1 MKKAV
6 KKSDPATWQDEVK
19 RVAAGIRRRVLKHT
33 ISNNG
38 GYLSQACSSAEI
50 LATLYV
56 KVMDLGKIKTP
67 LVPKPFP
74 GVPSPDNPHYFTGA
88 SFNGPGPDKDRFFLS
103 PAQYAL
109 VLYAALIETGRMAEE
124 GLAQFNK
131 DGSVVEMI
139 GAEHS
144 PGMETMTG
152 SLGQGISQA
161 AGIAMA
167 RKRKNEKGRVYI
179 FMSDGEFQI
188 GQTWEA
194 LQAMSF
200 HMLDNVVIYV
210 DVNGFQC
217 DGKMCNVMD
226 VEPLDKRLEAFG
238 ARVFRVNGHDIK
250 KLAGAG
256 SVTPD
261 GRPVVVLC
269 DTDAARGIE
278 VLKSRAPKM
287 HYVRFT
293 SAEEKSW
300 YVAALEQLCGA
311 KAPLTPPVDRD
322 SPSPSVLS
330 PLRERIR
337 GEGGIIFGE
346 GKREG
351 PEIVSRVHAK
361 NLVKWAADKP
371 KVLVLSADLTSSTEI
386 DMFRDTYPDR
396 FLSMGIAEQN
406 MLSWASGL
414 AREGFI
420 PFVHTFAVFIYR
432 RAFDQIAM
440 SVSYPNLPVR
450 MIGFLPGITT
460 PGGATHQ
467 AIEDVAVMRALPNM
481 TVLDCGD
488 AADVESVLAVIEKIK
503 GPVYVRMLRG
513 EIPRLF
519 STPMEFGKA
528 RVVSE
533 GKDITVLSSGIMT
546 EEAMRA
552 VQVLQKRGLSVQHM
566 HISTLKPFND
576 KSVMGA
582 IARSKYGVITM
593 ENHTIIGGLGS
604 IIAEQMAE
612 AGMDKKLVRIGLR
625 DIYAHG
631 ASKNYL
637 LRKYGMDAMAL
648 IAEVEGLVGK
658 KFGITEDELKETF
671 IAAVHSTAKAEAL

>member
-1 MKKAV
+1 MKAADKKAD
-6 KKSDPATWQDEVK
+6 STPWQDEVR
-19 RVAAGIRRRVLKHT
+19 RVAAGIRRRVLEHT
-33 ISNNG
+33 IKNNG

-56 KVMDLGKIKTP
+56 KVMDLGKIDVP

-74 GVPSPDNPHYFTGA
+74 GVPGPHNPHYFTGA
-88 SFNGPGPDKDRFFLS
+88 SFNGPGKDHDRFFLS

-109 VLYAALIETGRMAEE
+109 VLYATLIETGRMAEE
-124 GLAQFNK
+124 GLLQFNK
-131 DGSVVEMI
+131 DGSSVEMI

-167 RKRKNEKGRVYI
+167 RRRKGEKGRVFL

-200 HMLDNVVIYV
+200 HMLDNMIVYV

-226 VEPLDKRLEAFG
+226 IEPLEKRLESFG

-250 KLAGAG
+250 RLTEIG
-256 SVTPD
+256 SLTPD
-261 GRPVVVLC
+261 GRPLVVLC
-269 DTDAARGIE
+269 DTDAARGLD
-278 VLKSRAPKM
+278 VLQSRAPKM

-293 SAEEKSW
+293 SEEEKNR
-300 YVAALEQLCGA
+300 YVAAYEELFDVNMPARTSGQSGS
-311 KAPLTPPVDRD
+311 KSQT
-322 SPSPSVLS
+322 
-330 PLRERIR
+330 
-337 GEGGIIFGE
+337 
-346 GKREG
+346 G
-351 PEIVSRVHAK
+351 PELVSRVHAK

-371 KVLVLSADLTSSTEI
+371 AVLVLSADLTSSTEI
-386 DMFRDTYPDR
+386 DLFRDTYPDR

-406 MLSWASGL
+406 MLSFASGL

-432 RAFDQIAM
+432 RAYDQIAM

-467 AIEDVAVMRALPNM
+467 AIEDISIMRALPNM
-481 TVLDCGD
+481 TVLECGD
-488 AADVESVLAVIEKIK
+488 ATEVESVLDVIEKIN

-519 STPMEFGKA
+519 DSPMVFGKA
-528 RVVSE
+528 RVLSE
-533 GKDITVLSSGIMT
+533 GGDITVLTSGIMT
-546 EEAMRA
+546 EEAMRG
-552 VQVLQKRGLSVQHM
+552 VKVLQTRGVSIQHM

-576 KSVMGA
+576 ESVLDA
-582 IARSKYGVITM
+582 IALSRFGVVTM
-593 ENHTIIGGLGS
+593 ENHTIVGGLGT
-604 IIAEQMAE
+604 IIAEKMAE
-612 AGMDKKLVRIGLR
+612 RGMAKKLVRIGLR
-625 DIYAHG
+625 DTFSHG
-631 ASKNYL
+631 ASKQYL
-637 LRKYGMDAMAL
+637 LKEHRMDALSL
-648 IAEVEGLVGK
+648 ISEVEKLIDQQ
-658 KFGITEDELKETF
+658 FNISEEELAAVHV
-671 IAAVHSTAKAEAL
+671 AAVHSTAKAEAL

>member
-1 MKKAV
+1 MKAVDKKAG
-6 KKSDPATWQDEVK
+6 STPWQDEVK
-19 RVAAGIRRRVLKHT
+19 RVAAGIRRRVLEHT
-33 ISNNG
+33 IKNKG

-56 KVMDLGKIKTP
+56 KVMNLGKIDVP
-67 LVPKPFP
+67 LVPQPFP
-74 GVPSPDNPHYFTGA
+74 GVPGPDNPHYFTGA
-88 SFNGPGPDKDRFFLS
+88 SFNGPGREHDRFFLS

-109 VLYAALIETGRMAEE
+109 VLYATLIETGRMAEE
-124 GLAQFNK
+124 GLLQFNK
-131 DGSVVEMI
+131 DGSSVEMI

-167 RKRKNEKGRVYI
+167 RKRKDEKGRVFI

-200 HMLDNVVIYV
+200 HMLDNVIIYV

-226 VEPLDKRLEAFG
+226 IEPLDKRLEAFG

-250 KLAGAG
+250 RLAEFG
-256 SVTPD
+256 SLSPD
-261 GRPVVVLC
+261 GRPVVVLA
-269 DTDAARGIE
+269 DTDACRGID

-293 SAEEKSW
+293 SEEEKSR
-300 YVAALEQLCGA
+300 YVEAYEGLSGETIPSKQ
-311 KAPLTPPVDRD
+311 
-322 SPSPSVLS
+322 SPIVNRKSVS
-330 PLRERIR
+330 
-337 GEGGIIFGE
+337 
-346 GKREG
+346 G
-351 PEIVSRVHAK
+351 PEIVTRVHAK

-386 DMFRDTYPDR
+386 DLFRDTYPDR

-406 MLSWASGL
+406 MLSFASGL

-432 RAFDQIAM
+432 RAYDQIAM

-467 AIEDVAVMRALPNM
+467 AIEDVALMRALPNM
-481 TVLDCGD
+481 TVLECGD
-488 AADVESVLAVIEKIK
+488 ATEVESVLEVIEKIN

-519 STPMEFGKA
+519 HSPMVFGKA
-528 RVVSE
+528 RVLCE
-533 GKDITVLSSGIMT
+533 GSDITILTSGIMT

-552 VQVLQKRGLSVQHM
+552 VQALQKRGVSIQHM

-576 KSVMGA
+576 ESVIDA
-582 IARSKYGVITM
+582 IARSRFGVITM
-593 ENHTIIGGLGS
+593 ENHTIVGGLGT
-604 IIAEQMAE
+604 IVAEKMADR
-612 AGMDKKLVRIGLR
+612 GMAQKLVRIGLR
-625 DIYAHG
+625 DTFSHG
-631 ASKNYL
+631 ASKQYL
-637 LRKYGMDAMAL
+637 LKEHGMDALSL
-648 IAEVEGLVGK
+648 ISEVEKMVDQR
-658 KFGITEDELKETF
+658 FNISEDELAAVHV
-671 IAAVHSTAKAEAL
+671 AAVHSKAKAEAL

>member
-1 MKKAV
+1 MKTAS
-6 KKSDPATWQDEVK
+6 KKNSTAWQDEVK
-19 RVAAGIRRRVLKHT
+19 RVAAGIRRRVLEHMIK
-33 ISNNG
+33 NNG

-56 KVMDLGKIKTP
+56 KVMNLGRIDTP

-74 GVPSPDNPHYFTGA
+74 GVPGPGNPAYFTGA
-88 SFNGPGPDKDRFFLS
+88 AFNGPGPDHDRFFLS

-124 GLAQFNK
+124 GLLQFNR
-131 DGSVVEMI
+131 DGSSVEMI

-161 AGIAMA
+161 AGVAMA
-167 RKRKNEKGRVYI
+167 RRRKGEKGRVFI

-194 LQAMSF
+194 LQAMSY
-200 HMLDNVVIYV
+200 HMLDNVIIYV

-226 VEPLDKRLEAFG
+226 IEPLDKRLEAFG
-238 ARVFRVNGHDIK
+238 CRVFRVSGHDINRLADAG
-250 KLAGAG
+250 KL
-256 SVTPD
+256 TPD
-261 GRPVVVLC
+261 GRPIVVLC
-269 DTDAARGIE
+269 DTDAARGLD

-293 SAEEKSW
+293 SPQEKEL
-300 YVAALEQLCGA
+300 YAAAYEDLCGEKIVSPPSGSA
-311 KAPLTPPVDRD
+311 KPKA
-322 SPSPSVLS
+322 
-330 PLRERIR
+330 
-337 GEGGIIFGE
+337 EG
-346 GKREG
+346 G
-351 PEIVSRVHAK
+351 PEIVSKVHAK
-361 NLVKWAADKP
+361 NLVKWAADKS

-386 DMFRDTYPDR
+386 DLFRDNYPDR
-396 FLSMGIAEQN
+396 FMSMGIAEQN
-406 MLSWASGL
+406 MLSFAAGL

-432 RAFDQIAM
+432 RAYDQIAM

-467 AIEDVAVMRALPNM
+467 AIEDVAIMRALPNM
-481 TVLDCGD
+481 TVLECGD
-488 AADVESVLAVIEKIK
+488 ATEVESVLDVIERIN

-519 STPMEFGKA
+519 ESPMELGKS
-528 RVVSE
+528 RVLTE
-533 GKDITVLSSGIMT
+533 GKDLVILSSGIMT

-552 VQVLQKRGLSVQHM
+552 VHALRNRGLSVQHM
-566 HISTLKPFND
+566 HVSTLKPFTD
-576 KSVMGA
+576 QSVLDA
-582 IARSKYGVITM
+582 IAGSRFGVITM
-593 ENHTIIGGLGS
+593 ENHIIIGGLGS
-604 IIAEQMAE
+604 IIAEKMAE
-612 AGMDKKLVRIGLR
+612 AGIDKKLVRIGLR
-625 DIYAHG
+625 DTYAHG
-631 ASKNYL
+631 ASKQYL
-637 LRKYGMDAMAL
+637 MKKYSMDAMTL
-648 IAEVEGLVGK
+648 IREIETLVGK
-658 KFGITEDELKETF
+658 KFNISEDSLHTAF
-671 IAAVHSTAKAEAL
+671 VAAVHSRAKAEAL